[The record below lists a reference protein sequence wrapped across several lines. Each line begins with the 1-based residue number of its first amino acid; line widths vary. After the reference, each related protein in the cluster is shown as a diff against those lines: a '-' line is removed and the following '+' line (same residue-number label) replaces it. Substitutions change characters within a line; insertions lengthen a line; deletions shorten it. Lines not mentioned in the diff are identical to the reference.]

1 MKSVDPSPSVKS
13 AKSVVPNVLDEYAD
27 AEAAA
32 LYDLQYS
39 DWIDDLPFYEALARR
54 GELASLELMA
64 GTGRVALHL
73 ARNGHHVVAIDNAP
87 AMFTR
92 LEAQL
97 DHETAQRVRIMDA
110 DVRNLDLAGEK
121 FDLVYVALCSMELMH
136 APADQIATLRSVG
149 KHLAPGGVFACEI
162 RSLTA
167 IDWSQEPSALRHEW
181 TRTDPATGERV
192 TKLHSAT
199 SAPARQT
206 TLDTLI
212 FDRLAADGAVRRRV
226 LEVALRAYGRYEF
239 ELLLNA
245 AGLRITNMYGAP
257 DLSPYDDASDTL
269 FVVAEL
275 A

>member
-1 MKSVDPSPSVKS
+1 M
-13 AKSVVPNVLDEYAD
+13 VPTPLDEYAD
-27 AEAAA
+27 DEAAA
-32 LYDLQYS
+32 LYDLQYAG
-39 DWIDDLPFYEALARR
+39 WTDDLPFYEALARR
-54 GELASLELMA
+54 GDLPSLELMA

-73 ARNGHHVVAIDNAP
+73 ARAGCRVVAIDNAP
-87 AMFTR
+87 AMLAR

-97 DHETAQRVRIMDA
+97 DGAVSPRIRVVEA
-110 DVRNLDLAGEK
+110 DVRSLDLAGEK
-121 FDLVYVALCSMELMH
+121 FDLIYVALCSLELLH
-136 APADQIATLRSVG
+136 APADQLATLRSVAR
-149 KHLAPGGVFACEI
+149 HLAPGGVFACEI

-167 IDWSQEPSALRHEW
+167 IDWSREPSALRHEW

-199 SAPARQT
+199 SSPARQT

-212 FDRLAADGAVRRRV
+212 FDRLAADGSVRRRV

-239 ELLLNA
+239 ELLLSA
-245 AGLRITNMYGAP
+245 AGLRITNTYGAP
-257 DLSPYDDASDTL
+257 DLSPFDDTSDTL